1 MNNVYALVE
10 HFYENNIDAEPILS
24 QDFLEKYL
32 RKHAWH
38 GADDRALQRIWAVVR
53 MLITY
58 IEQMHLYSF
67 ASLTVYDYQE
77 ILYRLAQSETNFDL
91 TEADVKECFDIME
104 DFYVCYHKEY

>member
-38 GADDRALQRIWAVVR
+38 GADDRAETILF
-53 MLITY
+53 
-58 IEQMHLYSF
+58 HLLRGD
-67 ASLTVYDYQE
+67 SLSTGTV
-77 ILYRLAQSETNFDL
+77 
-91 TEADVKECFDIME
+91 
-104 DFYVCYHKEY
+104 